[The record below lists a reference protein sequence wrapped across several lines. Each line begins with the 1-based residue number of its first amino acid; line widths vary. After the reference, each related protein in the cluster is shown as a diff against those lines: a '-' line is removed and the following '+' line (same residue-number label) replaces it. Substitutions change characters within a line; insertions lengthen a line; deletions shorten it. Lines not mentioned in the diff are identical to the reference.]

1 MLTIEEVKK
10 EMDANEEV
18 ELECINE
25 AGFISLYKCNGE
37 NNKIIL
43 NQGVL
48 AVERVCSSEEFV
60 YLKGVISPSIS
71 NVISFEELKYF
82 RIKRPAPTFH
92 DLIDVATQALKDGLL
107 SKLDIIEGNSIGGT
121 VKKGLSNVLH
131 FHTGIATDI
140 QSRIDFI
147 KSLYAET
154 FTVQGEDE
162 IKRIKAEA
170 KATLANGVDIWVKE
184 ANGSGYINA
193 CEIGSTVSITLNL
206 ISLKGAKVTQNRGA
220 QC

>member
-1 MLTIEEVKK
+1 MLTAEEVKK

-48 AVERVCSSEEFV
+48 AVERVCSSKEFV

-82 RIKRPAPTFH
+82 RIKRPTPTFD
-92 DLIDVATQALKDGLL
+92 DLIDVVSQALKDRVEFGGVELHQGGLNFENFH
-107 SKLDIIEGNSIGGT
+107 DDAIYPQDQYGIEKTIGW
-121 VKKGLSNVLH
+121 
-131 FHTGIATDI
+131 
-140 QSRIDFI
+140 I
-147 KSLYAET
+147 KALYTET
-154 FTVQGEDE
+154 FVISNLDSLLE
-162 IKRIKAEA
+162 IDVFKCPKFE
-170 KATLANGVDIWVKE
+170 LENGVKGTIQASVNNKE
-184 ANGSGYINA
+184 FSVQFEDKSWGSVGFM
-193 CEIGSTVSITLNL
+193 V
-206 ISLKGAKVTQNRGA
+206 LKGAIVTQKRGV
-220 QC
+220 QW